1 MNQHHSAGL
10 VFPAFLGEEPHC
22 PNSQATLLGVSWQDP
37 QPLAGSAGGEDACAR
52 DWREP
57 ELLDAPPN
65 PTAKPFSQP
74 ARPDP
79 GNPAS
84 RPSARKTEMGG
95 LQSGN

>member
-1 MNQHHSAGL
+1 MNRHHSVGL
-10 VFPAFLGEEPHC
+10 VFLSFLGEEPHC
-22 PNSQATLLGVSWQDP
+22 PNSQAALLGVSWQDP

-52 DWREP
+52 DWQGP

-65 PTAKPFSQP
+65 LTAKPFLQP

-84 RPSARKTEMGG
+84 RLSARKTERGG
-95 LQSGN
+95 LQSGD